1 MVAKIQADADDLA
14 RTHDRRTEA
23 DRQAS
28 MTLVV
33 VAVGVTALILAS
45 LLIGSLLFSLIEA
58 VR

>member
-1 MVAKIQADADDLA
+1 
-14 RTHDRRTEA
+14 
-23 DRQAS
+23 
-28 MTLVV
+28 VV

>member
-1 MVAKIQADADDLA
+1 
-14 RTHDRRTEA
+14 
-23 DRQAS
+23 

-45 LLIGSLLFSLIEA
+45 LLVGSLVFSLIEA